1 MNACA
6 LCGHDEAFSGGCLG
20 PLLGPV
26 ATDQQTGIEYHVHR
40 LCAVWSPEV
49 YQTNEGTLRCVT
61 AALRRGRTIKYGK
74 PHRLSSICLV
84 TSCPIVASLIL

>member
-6 LCGHDEAFSGGCLG
+6 FCGHDAAFSGGCLG

-26 ATDQQTGIEYHVHR
+26 ATDQQTGKEYHVHR

-49 YQTNEGTLRCVT
+49 YQTVEGTLRCVT
-61 AALRRGRTIKYGK
+61 AALRRGRTIKCDTSVSM
-74 PHRLSSICLV
+74 HITALLHVAMAQHQARL
-84 TSCPIVASLIL
+84 